1 MAEPA
6 SAIDLGTI
14 ALAKQLI
21 ACRSITPDDGG
32 SLEIVASRLSSVG
45 FRCERLD
52 RAGVRNLWARWGTK
66 GPVLCFAG
74 HVDVVPPG
82 PAALWSSDPFV
93 ATERDGRLFGRGAA
107 DMKTSVAAMVTA
119 VERYV
124 ASPAQRPGCLGV
136 LLTSDE
142 EGEATDGT
150 AAVVAELRR
159 RGELIEGCII
169 GEPTSESRLGD
180 TIKNG
185 RRGSLSGA
193 LKVKG
198 TQRHI
203 AYPER
208 GINPIHAAWPALA
221 ELIACEWDGGNEYFQ
236 PTSFQLSN
244 VHAGTGATNVTPATL
259 EVLFNLR
266 FSPTSTESHLKERI
280 HAVLDHHQ
288 LDYDLAWTLA
298 GEPFLTPRGR
308 LVTAL
313 EASIRQETRLTPALS
328 TSGGTSDGR
337 FLAAIASEIVEF
349 GPGSGS
355 IHKADE
361 SVGLDEI
368 GVLSRIYEAAIR
380 CWLAEFQ

>member
-1 MAEPA
+1 MADSA
-6 SAIDLGTI
+6 SPVDLTTL

-32 SLEIVASRLSSVG
+32 CLDVVASRLSPAG

-52 RAGVRNLWARWGTK
+52 RAGVRNLWARRGTV
-66 GPVLCFAG
+66 GPVFCFAG

-82 PAALWSSDPFV
+82 PADLWSSDPFV
-93 ATERDGRLFGRGAA
+93 PAERGGRLYGRGAA
-107 DMKTSVAAMVTA
+107 DMKTSVAAFVTA
-119 VERYV
+119 VERF
-124 ASPAQRPGCLGV
+124 AARGREQPGSIAV

-142 EGEATDGT
+142 EGEATNGT
-150 AAVVAELRR
+150 VAVVDELRR
-159 RGELIEGCII
+159 RGESIDACVI
-169 GEPTSESRLGD
+169 GEPTSEVRLGD

-203 AYPER
+203 AYPDR
-208 GINPIHAAWPALA
+208 GVNPIHAAWPALA
-221 ELIACEWDGGNEYFQ
+221 DLLACEWDAGDQYFQ
-236 PTSFQLSN
+236 PTAFQVSN

-266 FSPTSTESHLKERI
+266 FSPASPEASLRQRI
-280 HAVLDHHQ
+280 QGVLDRHR
-288 LDYDLAWTLA
+288 LDYELQWGPAA
-298 GEPFLTPRGR
+298 VPFLTPRGR
-308 LVTAL
+308 LVGTL
-313 EASIRQETRLTPALS
+313 EDAIRQTTGLTPALS

-337 FLAAIASEIVEF
+337 FLTAIAREVVEF
-349 GPGSGS
+349 GPGNGS

-368 GVLSRIYEAAIR
+368 GPLSSIYEATLTR
-380 CWLAEFQ
+380 WLAEI